1 MVVTERD
8 PRSRPRSPL
17 ALYLLLGYTLLI
29 LYASLSPFTG
39 WRDPGIDVMSFVT
52 EPLPRFVSKFDLAVN
67 ALAYIPFGFLATLV
81 FLSVLRPLP
90 AAIAGAIAGI
100 GLSFCLELAQGFL
113 PGRISNNL
121 DLIANACG
129 TVAGVLVC
137 LRAGT
142 LPRAAEGL
150 LRWRIR
156 WFLPGRLTDLGLA
169 LIGLWFFSQ
178 LDPSLPL
185 LGIVFFSS
193 GVQAQLAGLAANTAS
208 KILGP
213 LSVSL
218 NLVSIGLTLML
229 IMRSNRATL
238 AVVALIVWMAAL
250 IKLIAATVLLRK
262 EAAFLWVSQEIA
274 WAIVGGALAVVVASA
289 LPRRAVQAI
298 CAIALIGAIAL
309 SLFKP
314 GDSAHFLYLRLFKWT
329 YMQLLHYTGLSAAV
343 AEIWPYAALLF
354 LLLLWRQD
362 RRQARVARELP
373 PSRAHRPG

>member
-1 MVVTERD
+1 MNTRAK
-8 PRSRPRSPL
+8 SPL

-39 WRDPGIDVMSFVT
+39 WRDPGIDMMRFVT

-67 ALAYIPFGFLATLV
+67 AIAYIPFGFLVTLV
-81 FLSVLRPLP
+81 CLQFMRPVL
-90 AAIAGAIAGI
+90 AAMTGAVIGIA
-100 GLSFCLELAQGFL
+100 LSFCLEFAQGYL

-129 TVAGVLVC
+129 TLAGVLVC
-137 LRAGT
+137 VRAGT
-142 LPRAAEGL
+142 LPVAAERL
-150 LRWRIR
+150 VRWRSR

-185 LGIVFFSS
+185 LGIVFFSD
-193 GVQAQLAGLAANTAS
+193 GVQAQLAGLAGSATS
-208 KILGP
+208 KVLGP

-218 NLVSIGLTLML
+218 NLISLGLLLRL

-238 AVVALIVWMAAL
+238 AAVALIVWMAAL

-274 WAIVGGALAVVVASA
+274 WAIVGGALGVVIASA
-289 LPRRAVQAI
+289 MPRRSVQTACAV
-298 CAIALIGAIAL
+298 ALLGAIML

-314 GDSAHFLYLRLFKWT
+314 GENASFLSLRLFKWT

-343 AEIWPYAALLF
+343 AEIWPYAALVF
-354 LLLLWRQD
+354 LVLLWRND
-362 RRQARVARELP
+362 RKQAAASQRTAA
-373 PSRAHRPG
+373 SA

>member
-1 MVVTERD
+1 MVTERD
-8 PRSRPRSPL
+8 PLSRPRSPL

-39 WRDPGIDVMSFVT
+39 WRDSGIAMMSFVT
-52 EPLPRFVSKFDLAVN
+52 EPLPQYVSRFDLAVN

-81 FLSVLRPLP
+81 FLQLVRPLT
-90 AAIAGAIAGI
+90 AAVLGTMCGVA
-100 GLSFCLELAQGFL
+100 LSFSLEVAQGFL
-113 PGRISNNL
+113 PGRVSNNL

-137 LRAGT
+137 TRAGT
-142 LPRAAEGL
+142 LPIATERL
-150 LRWRIR
+150 MRWRTR

-185 LGIVFFSS
+185 LGIVFFSD
-193 GVQAQLAGLAANTAS
+193 GVQAQLAGLTTSVAS

-213 LSVSL
+213 ISVSL
-218 NLVSIGLTLML
+218 NLVSLGLML
-229 IMRSNRATL
+229 RLITRSNRATL
-238 AVVALIVWMAAL
+238 AAVALIVSMAAV
-250 IKLIAATVLLRK
+250 IKLIAAMVLLRT

-274 WAIVGGALAVVVASA
+274 WALVGGALGVAVASA
-289 LPRRAVQAI
+289 MPRRWVEAI
-298 CAIALIGAIAL
+298 CALTLLGAIAL

-314 GDSAHFLYLRLFKWT
+314 GESVSFLSLRLFRWT

-343 AEIWPYAALLF
+343 AEIWPYAALAF
-354 LLLLWRQD
+354 LVLLWRND
-362 RRQARVARELP
+362 RKQAAAKARAL
-373 PSRAHRPG
+373 A